1 MKIDIRRTLVLLQ
14 ERGNEECR
22 VEDIFPL
29 FKYQAPSHLHPCPRL
44 VKPIVGRNVEYC
56 ASGSCSVCVAS
67 FLDREEDEF
76 RKELGDDFIPC
87 VTEKH

>member
-1 MKIDIRRTLVLLQ
+1 MKIDIRRTLVLIQ
-14 ERGNEECR
+14 KRENEECGIK
-22 VEDIFPL
+22 EILPL
-29 FKYQAPSHLHPCPRL
+29 FKYYSAIYLHPCPRL

-56 ASGSCSVCVAS
+56 TRESCSICTAS